1 MIRIALVRIRARM
14 ARIRLMNDG
23 TEVVGMGS
31 GIFVRM
37 AAALKNSVIGFRS
50 DEDDPD
56 AKAGYELFRRDI
68 SFIEGKDYFEL
79 DEVNRCTAKYMLRNG
94 FMRYEPP
101 TGIDRRLVITRL
113 GRRMMDRK

>member
-1 MIRIALVRIRARM
+1 
-14 ARIRLMNDG
+14 MNDG

-31 GIFVRM
+31 GTFGRM
-37 AAALKNSVIGFRS
+37 AAALRNSVTRFRS

-56 AKAGYELFRRDI
+56 AKAGYELFRMDI
-68 SFIEGKDYFEL
+68 SFIEGKNYFEL
-79 DEVNRCTAKYMLRNG
+79 DVVNRGIAKYMLRNG

-113 GRRMMDRK
+113 GRKMMRRK

>member
-1 MIRIALVRIRARM
+1 MDQAHERWNRGGRHGIGNIRQ
-14 ARIRLMNDG
+14 NG
-23 TEVVGMGS
+23 GGS
-31 GIFVRM
+31 EEL
-37 AAALKNSVIGFRS
+37 AALKNSVVRFQR

-56 AKAGYELFRRDI
+56 VKAGYELFRRDI

>member
-1 MIRIALVRIRARM
+1 
-14 ARIRLMNDG
+14 MNDG

-31 GIFVRM
+31 GTFGRM
-37 AAALKNSVIGFRS
+37 AAALRNSVTRFRS

-79 DEVNRCTAKYMLRNG
+79 DVVNRGIAKYMLR
-94 FMRYEPP
+94 RA
-101 TGIDRRLVITRL
+101 DRHGKHIEKRIHAEDPRKDEHC
-113 GRRMMDRK
+113 GQKPSDRKFA